1 MVTTPAEQPSS
12 AVRLWTP
19 QEGSGE
25 RQGFLIKVNK
35 HIQRFDGT
43 ICRDARNV
51 QCGASES
58 FRTNFCSQNRPD
70 CHDMNLFA
78 ARDPFI
84 RRRVNYEGS
93 ELIEDIRQNDLL
105 LFWTYQIHGRPAQ
118 NPILC
123 GLYVTDGIDVDDSMV
138 PPLYTIYPESNT
150 ALYID
155 WPLDADPVLRRALG
169 EHRWTKQLAET
180 DLPWILNWLRDR
192 VDERARQMRGRQSYE
207 EQLALLDRLIEEVGD
222 AGIDTSAPMY
232 AKFAGAGALTL
243 PLAPAPAHMPVPRSG
258 AAGGALGT
266 RPAGSGS
273 PVTRLQSMASSRQL
287 HYPLPLLTRFHIAVA
302 THPLVV
308 LSGRSGSGKTGL
320 SRVYAE
326 AESAVYTFVQVRP
339 DWVSPSYLWGVYD
352 YLAGCFTP
360 TEFARR
366 VREAGDEWNRARQTG
381 RTPQAYVFCLDEMN
395 LARIEHY
402 FSDVLAAMEQPVGER
417 WVELYSAALLDK
429 QGFPSRLP
437 ITPNVR
443 FIGTINV
450 DETTHVLSPKVVDR
464 AHFIRIDQ
472 VDLHELRAL
481 LTEAYDPALLDF
493 VFRHL
498 EEIHRRMADDPSQQF
513 GYRVAR
519 QILDWVRAATGT
531 PYNLAPETAL
541 DGGISQKI
549 LPRLQIDP
557 DNDAQMAMFDKL
569 LAYFEQF
576 DQATT
581 GFDETLR
588 WLRSRH
594 ERLNLAEAVSGQQ

>member
-1 MVTTPAEQPSS
+1 MIATPAAPVDPSTQGW
-12 AVRLWTP
+12 APRP
-19 QEGSGE
+19 GSSE

-43 ICRDARNV
+43 ICHDARNV
-51 QCGASES
+51 QCGASET
-58 FRTNFCSQNRPD
+58 FRTNFCINNRPD

-78 ARDPFI
+78 PRDPFI
-84 RRRVNYEGS
+84 RRRLNYEGS
-93 ELIEDIRQNDLL
+93 ELIEDIRQDDLL

-123 GLYVTDGIDVDDSMV
+123 GLYVADGIDVDDSMV
-138 PPLYTIYPESNT
+138 PPLYTMYPESGT
-150 ALYID
+150 ALHID
-155 WPLDADPVLRRALG
+155 WPLDAEPVLRRALG
-169 EHRWTKQLAET
+169 EHRWTKQLAEN

-192 VDERARQMRGRQSYE
+192 VDERARQMRGRQSYDD
-207 EQLALLDRLIEEVGD
+207 QLAVLDRLIEEAGD
-222 AGIDTSAPMY
+222 PGVDTSAPMY
-232 AKFAGAGALTL
+232 AKFAGSGALAL
-243 PLAPAPAHMPVPRSG
+243 PLAPAPVVVRPPSLPIAPSAP
-258 AAGGALGT
+258 AFAGGG
-266 RPAGSGS
+266 
-273 PVTRLQSMASSRQL
+273 PVARLQNMASSRQL

-302 THPLVV
+302 THPLVI

-326 AESAVYTFVQVRP
+326 AETAVYSFVQVRP

-366 VREAGDEWNRARQTG
+366 VREAGDEWNRARQLG
-381 RTPQAYVFCLDEMN
+381 RSAQAYIFCLDEMN

-437 ITPNVR
+437 ITPNIR

-464 AHFIRIDQ
+464 SHFIRIDQ
-472 VDLHELRAL
+472 VDLHELRTL
-481 LTEAYDPALLDF
+481 LAGGYDPALLDF

-519 QILDWVRAATGT
+519 QILDWVKAATGA

-557 DNDAQMAMFDKL
+557 DNDSQMAMFDKL

-576 DQATT
+576 DQATP

-588 WLRSRH
+588 WLRARH